1 MSQDTISLKTILEA
15 AIFAAGEPTSVERL
29 QSLFD
34 DETEKPD
41 KAEIRSVLESL
52 IADYAMR
59 PVVLKETASGFCF
72 QVKTEFSPWVNKLW
86 QEKSPRQ
93 SRALLETLAI
103 IAYRQPITRA
113 EIEEIRGVSVSTQ
126 IVKTL
131 LEQEWVRVVGHR
143 EVPGRPSLYATTPFF
158 LDHFNL
164 KNLNELPSLLV
175 LQGLN
180 EQNEQDLKN
189 AALGALPP
197 NEDLL
202 ADIEPCSTG
211 NKAEPDT
218 L

>member
-15 AIFAAGEPTSVERL
+15 AIFAAGEPISVERL

-41 KAEIRSVLESL
+41 KAEIRAVLESL
-52 IADYAMR
+52 IVDYAVR
-59 PVVLKETASGFCF
+59 PIVLKETASGFCF
-72 QVKTEFSPWVNKLW
+72 QVKIEFSPWVNKLW

-189 AALGALPP
+189 AALGALPFS
-197 NEDLL
+197 EDG
-202 ADIEPCSTG
+202 IEVD
-211 NKAEPDT
+211 NAE
-218 L
+218 LN